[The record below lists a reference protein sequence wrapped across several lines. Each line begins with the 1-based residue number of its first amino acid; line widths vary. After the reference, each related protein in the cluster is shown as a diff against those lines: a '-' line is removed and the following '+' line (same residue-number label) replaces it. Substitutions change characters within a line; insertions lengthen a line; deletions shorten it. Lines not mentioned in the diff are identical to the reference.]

1 MLELL
6 IGIFLFG
13 FCAFPLTQLP
23 LKALREEIKSAYR
36 MQMHRYAD
44 IAFSEVKEKL
54 YCQEITWKEIS
65 SPANN
70 PVVLLKEKGITID
83 LNKELGK
90 RTFDR
95 KVTLHS
101 VGKKGQNG
109 EEYRL
114 ATVKVTFKPK
124 EKKSD
129 LFRVRKGSK
138 ISSRSFIYKVFIK
151 KAGLAEQPQE
161 QKELVTPVKETIPP
175 SVP

>member
-1 MLELL
+1 
-6 IGIFLFG
+6 
-13 FCAFPLTQLP
+13 
-23 LKALREEIKSAYR
+23 
-36 MQMHRYAD
+36 MHRYAD

-70 PVVLLKEKGITID
+70 PKVLPQKEITID

-90 RTFDR
+90 RTFNR

-138 ISSRSFIYKVFIK
+138 ISSRSFVYKVFIK
-151 KAGLAEQPQE
+151 KAGVAAQPQE
-161 QKELVTPVKETIPP
+161 QKELVTPVKETIPT

>member
-13 FCAFPLTQLP
+13 VCASPLIRLP
-23 LKALREEIKSAYR
+23 LKALREETKNAYR

-54 YCQEITWKEIS
+54 YRQEISWKEIS

-70 PVVLLKEKGITID
+70 PKVLPEEKIIID
-83 LNKELGK
+83 LSKELGK

-114 ATVKVTFKPK
+114 ATVKVTFKPQ

-129 LFRVRKGSK
+129 LFRVKKGSK
-138 ISSRSFIYKVFIK
+138 ISSRTFIYKVFIK
-151 KAGLAEQPQE
+151 KAGVAEQPQE
-161 QKELVTPVKETIPP
+161 QKELVTPVKETIPEKIN
-175 SVP
+175 